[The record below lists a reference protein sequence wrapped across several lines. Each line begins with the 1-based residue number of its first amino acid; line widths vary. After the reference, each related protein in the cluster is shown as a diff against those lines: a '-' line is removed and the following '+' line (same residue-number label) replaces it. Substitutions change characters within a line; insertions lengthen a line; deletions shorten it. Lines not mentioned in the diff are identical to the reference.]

1 MVIDAIGLE
10 DWLGISEAV
19 AASFSRDVLGIMP
32 PTGVRST
39 SEMWE
44 EYSTNFQP
52 ALTEGVLLA
61 DRQPQADQLLSE
73 LRGGPSS
80 SRWQADSSQEVIAF
94 ALAAI
99 RKAEPEVQ
107 KFIEARTLVVETTEA
122 ARQLT
127 QKKGMIF
134 LVKTG
139 ALNSAGPLAQRNK
152 VIVPI
157 GRDNPE
163 EPGATLLERPTT
175 EALAEAI
182 QTMGLNEEQAQS
194 LARNCGRSVTI
205 LARRIASTS
214 AQKPAWAGQRQLLP
228 ALLAG
233 GWNTRSEQDRQA
245 LAELS
250 GAKDYQE
257 YESEL
262 LPFLRSDDPPLDRE
276 GDVWKV
282 RAPVDAFT
290 YLGHLIGG
298 KELSRLASTVKIV
311 FGETDPSL
319 ELPDKERL
327 YAGIYGK
334 NLKYSNWLRTGLA
347 TTLRIM
353 AVLGLTN
360 PADQPGRFVAE
371 LVASLPGLETDYR
384 RIASL
389 QDVLPILMEAAP
401 RPLLAALERML
412 EGGGKVFAPIFQ
424 DKDPFLSRSPHTGLL
439 WGLEALAWDPHY
451 LNDSALVLAKLAR
464 IDPGGK
470 LTNRPLNS
478 LREIFLSWHPST
490 NANLIQRMAA
500 LDQVCRREP
509 EVGWQLIVK
518 LLPGLHEIA
527 SPTAKPRYLE
537 AGASGRE
544 LLTYALVDEG
554 RRQIVERAFK
564 VAGDVPER
572 WSTIVGELSAFESPQ
587 RIKAAELLQGV
598 AERLDDDQRT
608 IIWSSLREVVA
619 RHKTFP
625 SAVWAMRSAD
635 IVPLEEL
642 VVKLQPADPIKRIVW
657 LFSEYHPAI
666 PEPETPTFD
675 RVDRA
680 REEATRDLL
689 KVAGT
694 EGLLKLADSATHP
707 EFVALSSSSVL
718 RTVEDFATLIHLA
731 MNKTDNLAMFAS
743 ALSSQAERKIGTD
756 WHSQMLLWRSERRWT
771 HKQLADLVL
780 NWKDERTTW

>member
-163 EPGATLLERPTT
+163 EPGATLTERPTT

-680 REEATRDLL
+680 REEANARSLE
-689 KVAGT
+689 VVG
-694 EGLLKLADSATHP
+694 AT
-707 EFVALSSSSVL
+707 
-718 RTVEDFATLIHLA
+718 
-731 MNKTDNLAMFAS
+731 
-743 ALSSQAERKIGTD
+743 
-756 WHSQMLLWRSERRWT
+756 
-771 HKQLADLVL
+771 
-780 NWKDERTTW
+780 